1 MTTLSISSA
10 PILMIGFWLG
20 VQHAAEPDHV
30 AAVTTMAAQAP
41 SLRSASRLGLLW
53 GLGHSSTMMLVGLA
67 MIVLGRELPADL
79 SRAFEG
85 AAGVSL
91 LLLAWRGRRA
101 GGATAPT
108 SSTGHATT
116 PSHSFMIGMVHGLA
130 GTTAIALLLL
140 TSIHSSHTAVKYL
153 LGFAAG
159 TTLAMGA
166 LSGLLARSLAFGS
179 QAWTRHDCLRWVGVA
194 RMASATASAGIGVVL
209 LARSIG
215 IR

>member
-1 MTTLSISSA
+1 MRRSRYCIARRVASARARGTRSICLGSGLRVGASEMTTLSISSA

-116 PSHSFMIGMVHGLA
+116 HSHSFMIGMVHGLA
-130 GTTAIALLLL
+130 GTTAIAL
-140 TSIHSSHTAVKYL
+140 
-153 LGFAAG
+153 
-159 TTLAMGA
+159 
-166 LSGLLARSLAFGS
+166 
-179 QAWTRHDCLRWVGVA
+179 
-194 RMASATASAGIGVVL
+194 
-209 LARSIG
+209 
-215 IR
+215 